1 MKFGGDIW
9 SAYACGYFSRK
20 VDDFHFINLVT
31 SKTCSLIYY
40 LKKKSWMFC
49 SSVGSNLS

>member
-9 SAYACGYFSRK
+9 SIYSFGCFNRK
-20 VDDFHFINLVT
+20 ADDFHLINLVT

-40 LKKKSWMFC
+40 LKNKLM
-49 SSVGSNLS
+49 GAL